1 MKGDIAQHLYD
12 IQQAGTA
19 IKKFVTGRTLDDY
32 VQDEMLRSSIERKFE
47 IIGEALNRMTR
58 DAPQVLEHIV
68 GYRDIISFRNIL
80 IHGYDS
86 IDDRIVWDII
96 ENELDLLLAD
106 VENLMKKETSTDK
119 S

>member
-1 MKGDIAQHLYD
+1 MKGDIAQHLFD

-19 IKKFVTGRTLDDY
+19 IKKFVAGKTLDDY
-32 VQDEMLRSSIERKFE
+32 VEDEMLRSSIERKFE
-47 IIGEALNRMTR
+47 IIGEALNRISR
-58 DAPQVLEHIV
+58 DAPQVLEHIF

-80 IHGYDS
+80 IHGYDR

-96 ENELDLLLAD
+96 EDELDQLLAD
-106 VENLMKKETSTDK
+106 VDELMNKGTITDD